1 LRVLVAGGRGMIGSR
16 LVRALRERGHEVV
29 LATRGGSGNGVVLDF
44 AHMPSQA
51 ELVRALTGIDVV
63 INAVGIFRAS
73 GKQSFDALHVKSP
86 ACLLEAARAAG
97 VFRFVQLS
105 ALGAD
110 VASSIAY
117 FASKG
122 QMDARVLA
130 SSSPAGI
137 VVRPSLVFDPR
148 GASTR
153 WFAMLAV
160 LPVTPLPGGGRQT
173 VQPVHVEDLAEVVV
187 RLAEAGTAG
196 TCLDAVGPR
205 ALRLRDYLQHFK
217 RWLDAGGLFVTVP
230 AWLANLA
237 AGVATWLPQAPF
249 DRDALRMLEH
259 GNVAAADTMVQW
271 RGGALRDPA
280 DFTKD
285 ASDLRTTAWL
295 GWLLPT
301 MRITVAAMWIVTALV
316 SLWGYPRE
324 ASLALLARTGL
335 QGEWATTALWSAAL
349 LDLVLGLAVLQP
361 RWRTLVYLFQGIVVA
376 TYTLI
381 ITVWLPEQWL
391 HPYGPVLK
399 NLPVLAMIACLWA
412 LDRGHGPDPR

>member
-1 LRVLVAGGRGMIGSR
+1 MLVAGGRGVIGRR
-16 LVRALRERGHEVV
+16 LVNALRVRGHEVV
-29 LATRGGSGNGVVLDF
+29 LATRDGSGNGVVLDF
-44 AHMPSQA
+44 AHMPSQV

-97 VFRFVQLS
+97 VFRFVQVS

-110 VASSIAY
+110 TASSIAY
-117 FASKG
+117 LASKG
-122 QMDARVLA
+122 EMDARVLA

-160 LPVTPLPGGGRQT
+160 LPVTPLPGGGQQRL
-173 VQPVHVEDLAEVVV
+173 QPVHVEDLAKAVV
-187 RLAEAGTAG
+187 RLVEAGSAG
-196 TCLDAVGPR
+196 MCVDAVGPR
-205 ALRLRDYLQHFK
+205 ALRLRDYIQHFK
-217 RWLDAGGLFVTVP
+217 RSLNAGSLFVTVP
-230 AWLANLA
+230 GWLARVA
-237 AGVATWLPQAPF
+237 AGVAGWLPRAPF
-249 DRDALRMLEH
+249 HRDALRMLEH

-280 DFTKD
+280 DFTTG

-295 GWLLPT
+295 GWLLPI
-301 MRITVAAMWIVTALV
+301 MRITLAAMWIATALV

-324 ASLALLARTGL
+324 ASLALLVRTGL
-335 QGEWATTALWSAAL
+335 QGEWATAALWTAAL
-349 LDLVLGLAVLQP
+349 LDLVLGLAILRP
-361 RWRTLVYLFQGIVVA
+361 RWRTPSYLFQGLVVVA
-376 TYTLI
+376 YTLI
-381 ITVWLPEQWL
+381 ISLWLPEQWL